1 MWDEASWR
9 RCPRADRRAQTA
21 LDFGVG
27 AGVFLIALAFVL
39 GFIPS
44 MFEPFAGSGGVELAA
59 ADRTA
64 TYLTGDL
71 LASSTAGTG
80 ALNTGCTV
88 GFVTRNGGLA
98 DAHCDGTL
106 DASNVDD
113 DLDQLLA
120 LDGSSVNVTVH
131 ELGDTASTP
140 ATIDWEGADVRLTR
154 EYATAPESDA
164 STASRVVSL
173 DGTQYRLTVRTW

>member
-1 MWDEASWR
+1 MWDDASLR
-9 RCPRADRRAQTA
+9 RGPRADHRAQTA

-44 MFEPFAGSGGVELAA
+44 MFEPFAGSGGAELAA

-80 ALNTGCTV
+80 ALNTGCVV
-88 GFVTRNGGLA
+88 GFVTQDGDLA
-98 DAHCDGTL
+98 DDHCDGKL

-113 DLDQLLA
+113 DLDELLA
-120 LDGSSVNVTVH
+120 LHGSSVNVTVH

-140 ATIDWEGADVRLTR
+140 TTIDWDGSDVQLTR
-154 EYATAPESDA
+154 EYATSPESDA
-164 STASRVVSL
+164 STATRLVSL